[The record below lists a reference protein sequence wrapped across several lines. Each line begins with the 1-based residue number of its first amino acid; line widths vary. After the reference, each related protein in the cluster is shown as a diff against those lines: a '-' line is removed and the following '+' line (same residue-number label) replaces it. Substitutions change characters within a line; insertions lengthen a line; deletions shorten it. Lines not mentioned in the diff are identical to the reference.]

1 VLIPLIQIAPEWRHP
16 VTGLTAAEMLAKV
29 APSAQGVLLSE

>member
-1 VLIPLIQIAPEWRHP
+1 

-29 APSAQGVLLSE
+29 APSAEGVVMSE